1 MKLNKILI
9 IVFTST
15 LFFGFSSLT
24 NKKVNVEKSIVK
36 WVGYKLTGQHEGT
49 ITIKE
54 GELNFE
60 NESLKAGAFVMDM
73 NSISTTDLEGGSKNR
88 LDGHLKNEDFFDVEK
103 YQTASLKFKTVK
115 PTSKKN
121 KDGNNYFVV
130 ADMTIKGIT
139 NEVFFK
145 MTVFENSAT
154 ANLKIDRTKFN
165 ITYKSATL
173 TSIVKDKAI
182 YDEFDLSVKLSF

>member
-24 NKKVNVEKSIVK
+24 NKRINVERSIVK

-54 GELNFE
+54 GELTFE
-60 NESLKAGAFVMDM
+60 NETLKAGTFVMDM

-103 YQTASLKFKTVK
+103 YQIAYLKFKTVK

-121 KDGNNYFVV
+121 KAGNNYFVV

>member
-24 NKKVNVEKSIVK
+24 NKRVNVEKSIVK

-54 GELNFE
+54 GELTFE
-60 NESLKAGAFVMDM
+60 NETLKAGTFVMDM

-103 YQTASLKFKTVK
+103 YQIASLKFKTVK

-121 KDGNNYFVV
+121 KAGNNYFVV

>member
-54 GELNFE
+54 GELTFE
-60 NESLKAGAFVMDM
+60 NETLKAGTFVMDM
-73 NSISTTDLEGGSKNR
+73 NSICTTDLEGGSKDR
-88 LDGHLKNEDFFDVEK
+88 LDGHLKNEDFFDVDK
-103 YQTASLKFKTVK
+103 YQTATLKFKTVK

-121 KDGNNYFVV
+121 KDANNYFVV

>member
-24 NKKVNVEKSIVK
+24 NKRINVERSIVK

-54 GELNFE
+54 GELTFE
-60 NESLKAGAFVMDM
+60 NETLKAGTFVMDM

-121 KDGNNYFVV
+121 KAGNNYFVV

>member
-24 NKKVNVEKSIVK
+24 NKKVNVEKSIIK

>member
-1 MKLNKILI
+1 MKLNKIFI

-24 NKKVNVEKSIVK
+24 NKRVNVEKSIVK

-49 ITIKE
+49 INIKE
-54 GELNFE
+54 GELTFE
-60 NESLKAGAFVMDM
+60 NETLKAGTFVIDM

-115 PTSKKN
+115 PTSNKN
-121 KDGNNYFVV
+121 KAGNNYFVV

-145 MTVFENSAT
+145 MTFFENSAT

>member
-24 NKKVNVEKSIVK
+24 NKRVNVEKSIVK

-54 GELNFE
+54 GELTFE
-60 NESLKAGAFVMDM
+60 NETLKSGTFVMDM

-115 PTSKKN
+115 PTSEKN
-121 KDGNNYFVV
+121 KAGNNYFVV

-145 MTVFENSAT
+145 MNVFENSAT